1 MKVSLQPFPL
11 QPRVYRIN
19 RTMDVIPA
27 VDIKNGKCVRLFQGR
42 MDAETV
48 FSDDPAAMAKR
59 WEEEGAEIIHVVD
72 LDGAIEK
79 SPQNLG
85 SIRKIINSVDANI
98 QVGGGIRNERTI
110 RMFLEMGVKRVVIGT
125 EAIRNPKLVKDA
137 CKEFPGQIVVGIDAR
152 NGLVAIEGWTKTTQ
166 IQAVDLA
173 IQFQDSGVTAI
184 NFTDIHRDGMQ
195 TGPNIE
201 ETRKLAEAVNIPVVA
216 SGGISSIE
224 DIHNLKPL
232 ENVGVVGVIT
242 GRALYTGTLK
252 LKEAIEILK
261 NQK

>member
-1 MKVSLQPFPL
+1 MKVSSPPFPL

-27 VDIKNGKCVRLFQGR
+27 VDIKDGKCVRLFQGK

-72 LDGAIEK
+72 LNGAIEK

-85 SIRKIINSVDANI
+85 SIKKIVNSVDANI

-152 NGLVAIEGWTKTTQ
+152 NGLVAIEGWTTTTQ
-166 IQAVDLA
+166 TKAVDLA
-173 IQFQDSGVTAI
+173 IQFEDSGVAAI

-201 ETRKLAEAVNIPVVA
+201 ETRRLAEAVSIPVVA
-216 SGGISSIE
+216 SGGIASIE
-224 DIHNLKPL
+224 DIQNLKPL

-242 GRALYTGTLK
+242 GRALYSGNLD
-252 LKEAIEILK
+252 LKEAIEVLK